1 MRIYNAK
8 QIFKCIRTNAK
19 KVASVQNLKL
29 PFLLIYPLP
38 TTRTYIHLL
47 QSLLIQQM
55 LYNEFNI
62 IYHLFIISHSQNIK
76 ISYGDFYDTTMY
88 RIGVVKT
95 LGKITE
101 FILFKHVERK
111 LGKYDIKMVHFIP
124 GRLRLQSLQWK
135 TNVTLVEKLV
145 KELQAQ
151 PFVFSVQPT
160 PVTGSLVITYDAAYL
175 TNIEELDSWF
185 RVLDQVYRTEYMK

>member
-1 MRIYNAK
+1 MILSIHNFIKSKHKIYY
-8 QIFKCIRTNAK
+8 
-19 KVASVQNLKL
+19 V
-29 PFLLIYPLP
+29 FLD
-38 TTRTYIHLL
+38 
-47 QSLLIQQM
+47 
-55 LYNEFNI
+55 
-62 IYHLFIISHSQNIK
+62 NIK
-76 ISYGDFYDTTMY
+76 YK
-88 RIGVVKT
+88 IGVMKT
-95 LGKITE
+95 LGKITD

-111 LGKYDIKMVHFIP
+111 RGKYEINIVHFIP